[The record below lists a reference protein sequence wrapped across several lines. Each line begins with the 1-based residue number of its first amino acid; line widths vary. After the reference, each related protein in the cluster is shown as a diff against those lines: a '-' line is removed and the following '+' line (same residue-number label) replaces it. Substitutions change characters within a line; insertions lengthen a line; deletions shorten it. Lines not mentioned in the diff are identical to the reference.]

1 MLIHLLLEKKSYLH
15 GLKIKLIC
23 LIAISSLKDL
33 LYNYL
38 FRLGG
43 PLWINNA
50 CTFLYMNWW
59 SWTKVNFRQVWHTLF
74 FHVLR
79 PNISPL
85 CTSTLL
91 SISRLSLSRGSNK
104 WRNGK
109 QPIKLFNVQVTQSPS
124 HSDAWCQ
131 LLQSNQLKIFIN

>member
-33 LYNYL
+33 LYNHL
-38 FRLGG
+38 CRLGG

-50 CTFLYMNWW
+50 CTYLYMNWW
-59 SWTKVNFRQVWHTLF
+59 SWTTVNFRQVWHTLF
-74 FHVLR
+74 LHFLR

-104 WRNGK
+104 WRNRKGLMFLSNSVS
-109 QPIKLFNVQVTQSPS
+109 ITVGCMMSAFMV
-124 HSDAWCQ
+124 
-131 LLQSNQLKIFIN
+131 LLYSLSLKFS